1 MPHKFINFWNNTA
14 MRILLII
21 GKMRFM
27 PGVCSREHDLQGSSI
42 VKNNINGN
50 KLEILP
56 NFDYFVDG

>member
-1 MPHKFINFWNNTA
+1 

-21 GKMRFM
+21 GKNEVHT
-27 PGVCSREHDLQGSSI
+27 GVCSREQDLQGSSI
-42 VKNNINGN
+42 VKNNINRN